1 MTPPG
6 SGEIERGGLAAA
18 AIRDSHIRKRD
29 VKGLITELNSAQ
41 RDAVEAGD
49 GPALVLAGAGSG
61 KTRVIVERII
71 WLIDEL
77 GVDPRNILALTF
89 TNRAAEEMRSRVA
102 SRLHTSRLA
111 SWVGTFHA
119 FGLYVIRREMAQ
131 LGRPKTF
138 TVFDDTDQLAL
149 MKRLIKE
156 LPSGL
161 PRVSP
166 REAMRWIGALKQD
179 LETPDEEADPELEE
193 EPAYRALWDRYHET
207 LERVSA
213 VDFDDLLVLTAKL
226 LNEHPDVLDKY
237 RRRFQH
243 ILVDEYQDTNH
254 AQYIIARALSG
265 DDGNLFVVGD
275 EDQSIYSWRGADIRN
290 ILDFESDF
298 PGATVYRLEQNY
310 RSTAPILAAANAVVS
325 HNADRLGKTLWTDK
339 SGGES
344 VTFHLAKDGED
355 EAHFVVDTIA
365 KRNLALR
372 DVAVM
377 YRTNGQA
384 RLVEEAF
391 LRKGLAYTVVGG
403 IRFYARREI
412 KDLLAYMRLLVNPS
426 DDEAL
431 RRVINVPPRGFG
443 PASLEQL
450 EERARALDCPLL
462 DALRQL
468 GQDDSAA
475 PRMRKT
481 AAEFAKIVDE
491 AAEEAESTAVE
502 AILEDLLKATSYR
515 EFVEK
520 SDEKDFRTRLEV
532 VDEFAS
538 ACAQFDE
545 KGSGGLHGFL
555 QELSLATDTDGFEP
569 GAPAAALITC
579 HSAKGLEFEHV
590 FLIGLEEGFLPHAI
604 ALDSDEDIGEER
616 RLCYVAMTR
625 ARKTLTL
632 SAAESR
638 LVYGERK
645 DRAVSRFVDEISHE
659 RLVRTGS
666 AELVR
671 AGAGETDA
679 RRADASK
686 LKMGTRVRHAKFGTG
701 VVMYTS
707 GTGSKLKVRIRFE
720 RGMPRQFM
728 VSATPLEI
736 LEGNVK

>member
-1 MTPPG
+1 M
-6 SGEIERGGLAAA
+6 
-18 AIRDSHIRKRD
+18 
-29 VKGLITELNSAQ
+29 ITELNSAQ
-41 RDAVEAGD
+41 RAAVEAGD

-71 WLIDEL
+71 WLIDEV

-89 TNRAAEEMRSRVA
+89 TNRAAEEMRSRVVA
-102 SRLHTSRLA
+102 RLHTSRLA

-119 FGLYVIRREMAQ
+119 FGLYILRREMAQ
-131 LGRPKTF
+131 LGRQKAF
-138 TVFDDTDQLAL
+138 TIFDDTDQLAL

-156 LPSGL
+156 LPANL

-166 REAMRWIGALKQD
+166 REAMQWIGALKQD
-179 LETPDEEADPELEE
+179 LKTPDEEEDPELEE
-193 EPAYRALWDRYHET
+193 GPAFRALWDRYHAT
-207 LERVSA
+207 LKRVSA
-213 VDFDDLLVLTAKL
+213 VDFDDLLVLTARL
-226 LNEHPDVLDKY
+226 FTEHPDVIDKY
-237 RRRFQH
+237 KRRFKH
-243 ILVDEYQDTNH
+243 VLVDEYQDTNH
-254 AQYIIARALSG
+254 AQYVIARTLSG

-325 HNADRLGKTLWTDK
+325 HNAGRLGKTLWTDV
-339 SGGES
+339 SGGDS

-355 EAHFVVDTIA
+355 EAHFVVDSIA
-365 KRNLALR
+365 KRGLALR

-391 LRKGLAYTVVGG
+391 LRKGLAYTVIGG
-403 IRFYARREI
+403 IRFYARKEI
-412 KDLLAYMRLLVNPS
+412 KDLLGYMRLLVNPS

-443 PASLEQL
+443 AASLEQL
-450 EERARALDCPLL
+450 EERARAKGCSLL
-462 DALRQL
+462 DALREL

-475 PRMRKT
+475 PRVRKA
-481 AAEFAKIVDE
+481 AAEFLKIVDD
-491 AAEEAESTAVE
+491 AAGEAESSSVE
-502 AILEDLLKATSYR
+502 AVLEDLLEAAAYR

-545 KGSGGLHGFL
+545 KGSGGLHEFL
-555 QELSLATDTDGFEP
+555 QELSLATDTDSFEP

-590 FLIGLEEGFLPHAI
+590 FLIGLEEGYLPHAI
-604 ALDSDEDIGEER
+604 ALDSDEDIEEER

-645 DRAVSRFVDEISHE
+645 GRTASRFVDEMSDEH
-659 RLVRTGS
+659 LVRTGP
-666 AELVR
+666 AEPGR
-671 AGAGETDA
+671 SGSGATDA
-679 RRADASK
+679 RRADGSK
-686 LKMGTRVRHAKFGTG
+686 LKTGTRVRHAKFGKG

-707 GTGSKLKVRIRFE
+707 GTGPKLKVRIRFE
-720 RGMPRQFM
+720 RGMSRQFM
-728 VSATPLEI
+728 VSAAPLEI
-736 LEGNVK
+736 LEGNTK

>member
-1 MTPPG
+1 MN
-6 SGEIERGGLAAA
+6 S
-18 AIRDSHIRKRD
+18 
-29 VKGLITELNSAQ
+29 ELNDAQ
-41 RDAVEAGD
+41 RAAVEAGN

-61 KTRVIVERII
+61 KTRVIVERIV
-71 WLIDEL
+71 WLIDEA

-89 TNRAAEEMRSRVA
+89 TNRAAREMQSRVA
-102 SRLHTSRLA
+102 SRLHAARLA

-119 FGLYVIRREMAQ
+119 FGLYVLRREMAQ
-131 LGRPKTF
+131 LDRPKTF

-166 REAMRWIGALKQD
+166 REAMQWIGALKQD
-179 LETPDEEADPELEE
+179 LEVPGSEAASEPEEKD
-193 EPAYRALWDRYHET
+193 PAYRVLWERYHSA
-207 LERVSA
+207 LERASA
-213 VDFDDLLVLTAKL
+213 VDFDDLLVLPAKL
-226 LNEHPDVLDKY
+226 FREDEDVLEKY
-237 RRRFQH
+237 RRRFHH

-265 DDGNLFVVGD
+265 EDGNLFVVGD

-298 PGATVYRLEQNY
+298 PGAKTYRLEQNY
-310 RSTAPILAAANAVVS
+310 RSTAPILEAANAVVS
-325 HNADRLGKTLWTDK
+325 HNVDRLGKTLWTDRP
-339 SGGES
+339 GGDKVS
-344 VTFHLAKDGED
+344 FYLAADGEA
-355 EAHFVVDTIA
+355 EAQFIVDTIT
-365 KRNLALR
+365 KRSLAPR
-372 DVAVM
+372 EVAVL

-391 LRKGLAYTVVGG
+391 LRKGLAYTVIGG
-403 IRFYARREI
+403 IRFYARKEI
-412 KDLLAYMRLLVNPS
+412 KDLLAYLRLLVNPS

-443 PASLEQL
+443 AGGLQQL
-450 EERARALDCPLL
+450 EERARETGAPLL
-462 DALRQL
+462 AALGAL
-468 GQDDSAA
+468 GQDDAA
-475 PRMRKT
+475 PPRSQKA
-481 AAEFAKIVDE
+481 AAEFVEIVNELSAKVSS
-491 AAEEAESTAVE
+491 STVE
-502 AILEDLLKATSYR
+502 ALLEDLLEATSYR
-515 EFVEK
+515 KYVEK

-538 ACAQFDE
+538 SCAQFDE
-545 KGSGGLHGFL
+545 KGPGGLHEFL
-555 QELSLATDTDGFEP
+555 QDLSLATDTDGFEP
-569 GAPAAALITC
+569 DAPAASLITC
-579 HSAKGLEFEHV
+579 HSAKGLEFDHV

-604 ALDSDEDIGEER
+604 ALDEDEDVEEER

-625 ARKTLTL
+625 ARKSLTL

-645 DRAVSRFVDEISHE
+645 DRVISRFVEEIPQE
-659 RLVRTGS
+659 RLAR
-666 AELVR
+666 
-671 AGAGETDA
+671 GASEEPGRPGRGQTDA

-686 LKMGTRVRHAKFGTG
+686 LKMGTRVRHMKFGKG

-707 GTGSKLKVRIRFE
+707 GAGPKLKVRIRFD
-720 RGMPRQFM
+720 RGISRQFM

-736 LEGNVK
+736 VEGSMK

>member
-1 MTPPG
+1 MI
-6 SGEIERGGLAAA
+6 S
-18 AIRDSHIRKRD
+18 
-29 VKGLITELNSAQ
+29 ELNDAQ
-41 RDAVEAGD
+41 RAAVEAGD

-61 KTRVIVERII
+61 KTRVIVERIL
-71 WLIDEL
+71 WLIDET

-102 SRLHTSRLA
+102 SRLHTPRLA

-119 FGLYVIRREMAQ
+119 FGLYVLRREMAH
-131 LGRPKTF
+131 LDRAKTF

-156 LPSGL
+156 LPNGP

-166 REAMRWIGALKQD
+166 REAIQWISALKQE
-179 LETPDEEADPELEE
+179 LQTPDTEDASEPEEE
-193 EPAYRALWDRYHET
+193 EPVFRALWERYRAA
-207 LERVSA
+207 LERASA

-226 LNEHPDVLDKY
+226 FTEHEDVLQKY
-237 RRRFQH
+237 KRRFQH

-254 AQYIIARALSG
+254 AQYIIARTLSG
-265 DDGNLFVVGD
+265 ETGNLFVVGD

-298 PGATVYRLEQNY
+298 PGAKTYRLEQNY
-310 RSTAPILAAANAVVS
+310 RSTAPILEAANAVVLQ
-325 HNADRLGKTLWTDK
+325 NVDRLGKTLWTDAA
-339 SGGES
+339 GGDKVS
-344 VTFHLAKDGED
+344 FSLAKDGED
-355 EAHFVVDTIA
+355 EAQFIADTIT
-365 KRNLALR
+365 KRGLAPR
-372 DVAVM
+372 EVAVL

-403 IRFYARREI
+403 VRFYARKEI
-412 KDLLAYMRLLVNPS
+412 KDILAYMRLLVNPS

-443 PASLEQL
+443 AASLQQL
-450 EERARALDCPLL
+450 EERARDTGAPLL
-462 DALRQL
+462 AVLRTLAHDDAAQ
-468 GQDDSAA
+468 
-475 PRMRKT
+475 PRTQKT
-481 AAEFAKIVDE
+481 ACEFVKIVDE
-491 AAEEAESTAVE
+491 LTADVSSSTVE
-502 AILEDLLKATSYR
+502 ALLENLLEATSYR
-515 EFVEK
+515 VYVEK

-545 KGSGGLHGFL
+545 KGSQGLQEFL
-555 QELSLATDTDGFEP
+555 QDLSLATETDGFEP
-569 GAPAAALITC
+569 DAPAAALMTC
-579 HSAKGLEFEHV
+579 HGAKGLEFDHV
-590 FLIGLEEGFLPHAI
+590 FLIGLEEGFLPHAV
-604 ALDSDEDIGEER
+604 ALDEDDDVQEER

-625 ARKTLTL
+625 ARKSLTL

-645 DRAVSRFVDEISHE
+645 DRVISRFVEEIPQE
-659 RLVRTGS
+659 QLARTAS
-666 AELVR
+666 AEPGRPGRVQ
-671 AGAGETDA
+671 TDA
-679 RRADASK
+679 RRADASE
-686 LKMGTRVRHAKFGTG
+686 LKMGTRVRHAKFGKG

-707 GTGSKLKVRIRFE
+707 GTGQKLKVRIRFD
-720 RGMPRQFM
+720 RGMSRQFM

-736 LEGNVK
+736 VEESAK

>member
-1 MTPPG
+1 MST
-6 SGEIERGGLAAA
+6 A
-18 AIRDSHIRKRD
+18 
-29 VKGLITELNSAQ
+29 VNSAQ
-41 RDAVEAGD
+41 RAAVEAGD

-71 WLIDEL
+71 WLIDEA

-119 FGLYVIRREMAQ
+119 FGLYVLRREMAQ

-166 REAMRWIGALKQD
+166 REAMQWIGALKQD
-179 LETPDEEADPELEE
+179 LKTPGDEEDPGLEE
-193 EPAYRALWDRYHET
+193 EAVYCALWDKYHET

-213 VDFDDLLVLTAKL
+213 ADFDDLLVLTARL
-226 LNEHPDVLDKY
+226 FSDHPDVLDKY

-254 AQYIIARALSG
+254 AQYIIARTLSG
-265 DDGNLFVVGD
+265 EDGNLFVVGD

-290 ILDFESDF
+290 ILDFEADF

-325 HNADRLGKTLWTDK
+325 HNVDRLGKTLWTDT

-344 VTFHLAKDGED
+344 VTFYLAEDGED
-355 EAHFVVDTIA
+355 EAQFVVDAIA
-365 KRNLALR
+365 KRDLALSG
-372 DVAVM
+372 VAVM

-391 LRKGLAYTVVGG
+391 LRKGLAYAVVGG
-403 IRFYARREI
+403 IRFYARKEI

-443 PASLEQL
+443 RASLEEL
-450 EERARALDCPLL
+450 EERARATGCPLL
-462 DALRQL
+462 DALRDL
-468 GQDDSAA
+468 GQDASAA
-475 PRMRKT
+475 SRVRKT

-491 AAEEAESTAVE
+491 AAEEAESSAVE
-502 AILEDLLKATSYR
+502 AILEGLLEATSYR
-515 EFVEK
+515 EYVEK

-538 ACAQFDE
+538 ACTQFDE
-545 KGSGGLHGFL
+545 KGSGGLREFL
-555 QELSLATDTDGFEP
+555 QELSLASDTDGFEP

-579 HSAKGLEFEHV
+579 HSAKGLEFDHV

-604 ALDSDEDIGEER
+604 ALDSDEDIEEER

-645 DRAVSRFVDEISHE
+645 DRVISRFVDEISQGL
-659 RLVRTGS
+659 LVRTGS
-666 AELVR
+666 AEPGR
-671 AGAGETDA
+671 IGAGGTDA

-686 LKMGTRVRHAKFGTG
+686 LKMGTRVRHAKFGKG

-707 GTGSKLKVRIRFE
+707 GAGLRLKVRIRFD
-720 RGMPRQFM
+720 RGASRQFM

-736 LEGNVK
+736 LEGNAK